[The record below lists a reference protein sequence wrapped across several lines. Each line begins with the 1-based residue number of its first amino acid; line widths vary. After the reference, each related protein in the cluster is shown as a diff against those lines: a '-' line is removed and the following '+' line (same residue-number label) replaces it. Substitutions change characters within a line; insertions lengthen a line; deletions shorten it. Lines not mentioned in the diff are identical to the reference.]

1 MNMSNKNWKQKSLTP
16 VLLKETDDSFS
27 TVVDLQNAI
36 KEDDILNIA
45 VTGPYG
51 SGKSSVLRTF
61 QSKVDSEVKILD
73 ISLATL
79 DADESLKHEEKEQVN
94 PKNVEESKLLQEQK
108 ELLNRKIEYSI
119 LQQLVYRKTLEAL
132 PYSRMKKIRHF
143 GEHTIRTIAWYV
155 IGFVICISLASKL
168 SILQIPLLYKS
179 LNIPNSIQDA
189 ISIISVIF
197 LIIMSFDILRYVIK
211 NFAGLRPQKI
221 SVGGSQIDVHDD
233 GSIFNRYL
241 EEILYFFQCTDY
253 NVVIIE
259 DLDRFN
265 TTEIFLKLRE
275 LNHLINKSEMV
286 NRTIKFIYAVKDD
299 MFKDSSR
306 SKFFDYITTV
316 IPVITTTNSKD
327 KLKEALEEL
336 GHKDEVPDEDIRD
349 IAFHIDDMRLLY
361 NIANEYHQY
370 SLRLS
375 KEEHP
380 LNASK
385 MLAMMTVK
393 NYHPHDFSELHNRKG
408 KLYQALSKEAKREYI
423 EFAIES
429 RLSKREELA
438 NKDLDVYNASC
449 HLSIKELRLVYL
461 LALKNKVG
469 LTFDIFIIDGRNYSI
484 SQIAEKNELFDSVR
498 NGSVIAYRYY
508 DSNYGRQREGSLNY
522 SFSEIEKEVN
532 PSYTY
537 AQRAAKIGVDKSK
550 LEAELIEV
558 EREKNRISSYKI
570 HQLIERFNI
579 YDEKFFKEIGLSPLE
594 EDLIRRGYISE
605 DYNDYIS
612 YFYPG
617 IMSMADHL
625 LCLDMKLNRK
635 TEYDS
640 PIDNVELFVQE
651 LPPPALHYISTWNYY
666 LLDYLSEH
674 NVIEKG
680 RYNLALDTLME
691 KDSAHFLYCYN
702 NNSTRAR
709 SVFVDCMKRDSKKM
723 WDKITTAGE
732 TEREELYKFW
742 FSTCSISDIRGLQL
756 KWINSNYVFMES
768 IFEYLLDDIQ
778 ELLTT
783 KMNYDSIS
791 LSESDMLKRV
801 VSNGC
806 YILNEKNMPVVVAV
820 KAAKNDIAKLN
831 NIEEMQLALKL
842 DLITATWYNVNEYY
856 KSNEDKVDEY
866 LIQYVDRHIE
876 ILLDEKTDQDEEYSE
891 LFQSLLEE
899 KLFNDSTYADICEAS
914 KYCVEFNDKIQGL
927 SHAKLEILIVSK
939 TIEYSQATFI
949 KLCKLS
955 SILGCTYIVTYR
967 DKIDEMLQAGV
978 MNTPLAECLLKDG
991 KLNQYEHQKVIA
1003 SLKSSDISMSQALA
1017 NRICEIITLQYCACE
1032 AAVLYDAISMCTN
1045 ESHAVMTAVRQMN
1058 ASGMDYTTINDLL
1071 GILPSKYHDLME
1083 LYKKPKFDDNNYNK
1097 VLIDALKGAGY
1108 ISSYKVENGK
1118 IRVETKHK

>member
-1 MNMSNKNWKQKSLTP
+1 MNMSNNNWKQKSLTP

-36 KEDDILNIA
+36 KDDDILNIA

-79 DADESLKHEEKEQVN
+79 DADESLKHEEKEQVK

-197 LIIMSFDILRYVIK
+197 LIMMSFDILRYVIK

-336 GHKDEVPDEDIRD
+336 GHKDEIPDEDIRD

-408 KLYQALSKEAKREYI
+408 KLYQALSQEAKREYV
-423 EFAIES
+423 EFATNS
-429 RLSKREELA
+429 RIAKREELA
-438 NKDLDVYNASC
+438 KKNIEAYDATC
-449 HLSIKELRLVYL
+449 HLSGKELRLVYL
-461 LALKNKVG
+461 YAITSKVG
-469 LTFDIFIIDGRNYSI
+469 RDFDYLIIDGKNHY
-484 SQIAEKNELFDSVR
+484 IAEITKDQSLFEKLIVVSKVD
-498 NGSVIAYRYY
+498 YRYS
-508 DSNYGRQREGSLNY
+508 DQYGRSHEDSFRYN
-522 SFSEIEKEVN
+522 FSEIEKEVN
-532 PSYTY
+532 PSFTY
-537 AQRAAKIGVDKSK
+537 AQRATQIGADKSE
-550 LEAELIEV
+550 LEAELLEV

-570 HQLIERFNI
+570 HELIEKFNI

-605 DYNDYIS
+605 DYSDYIS

-635 TEYDS
+635 TEYDA
-640 PIDNVELFVQE
+640 PIDNAELFVQE
-651 LPPPALHYISTWNYY
+651 LPSSALHYVSTWNYY

-723 WDKITTAGE
+723 WDKITKAGE
-732 TEREELYKFW
+732 TEREELYKLW

-842 DLITATWYNVNEYY
+842 DLITATWYNVNEYD

-866 LIQYVDRHIE
+866 LIQYIERHIKT
-876 ILLDEKTDQDEEYSE
+876 LLDDKADQEEEYSE

-899 KLFNDSTYADICEAS
+899 ELFNDSTYADICEAS

-939 TIEYSQATFI
+939 TLEYSQATFI
-949 KLCKLS
+949 TLCKLS
-955 SILGCTYIVTYR
+955 SVLGCTYIVTYR
-967 DKIDEMLQAGV
+967 DNIDEILQAGV
-978 MNTPLAECLLKDG
+978 LNTPLVECLLKDG
-991 KLNQYEHQKVIA
+991 KLNQVECQKVIV
-1003 SLKSSDISMSQALA
+1003 SLKSTDISMSQVLA
-1017 NRICEIITLQYCACE
+1017 NRICEISSLQYCSCE
-1032 AAVLYDAISMCTN
+1032 DAVLYDAISMCTN
-1045 ESHAVMTAVRQMN
+1045 ESHAVMTAVRKMN
-1058 ASGMDYTTINDLL
+1058 ASGMDHNTINDLL

-1083 LYKKPKFDDNNYNK
+1083 LYKKPKFDENNHNK
-1097 VLIDALKGAGY
+1097 VLIDALKEARY
-1108 ISSYKVENGK
+1108 ISSYKIENGK
-1118 IRVETKHK
+1118 IKVETKHK